1 MVATVPATRTD
12 PIASG
17 QREAGR
23 WPAAEPADASA
34 RGQLARLCDALEGEL
49 VTLTRR
55 LGACQGAAREEARA
69 LAAALAELAA
79 RESDRAAP
87 EAEEGHSG
95 SDRALRL
102 AALANLAASLEAKL
116 ESTVELIQSL
126 PRRTIPL
133 LRHSE
138 LADRRRHPRVPV
150 ARPCSLLLAGRR
162 GPCLTLD
169 LSEGGALV
177 RPLEP
182 WPALDDLTGLAEL
195 ELEGVGRL
203 PSLLVGRSQA
213 GLHLAFRM
221 TAPAVR
227 AALAQL
233 LREARR
239 RERALLAT
247 ARRIADDL
255 VSWHLDRD
263 RRAAELDRAIDHTA
277 PSADD
282 ILDLHL
288 AHEPSLVLVRL
299 WGSEG
304 DLLAERGSAGPRP
317 PEEPPPEP
325 RRKGPPLARIFWA
338 ELADGRTVSWLRV
351 EFPIADAVRTLGSLR
366 LYARA

>member
-17 QREAGR
+17 HREAGR
-23 WPAAEPADASA
+23 WPAAEPAEASA
-34 RGQLARLCDALEGEL
+34 RGQLVRLCDALEGEL

-55 LGACQGAAREEARA
+55 LGACHGAAREEARA

-79 RESDRAAP
+79 SSRSGASPAGEDGGTGSDRAA
-87 EAEEGHSG
+87 
-95 SDRALRL
+95 RL
-102 AALANLAASLEAKL
+102 AALANLAASLEANL
-116 ESTVELIQSL
+116 ERSVELIQSL

-133 LRHSE
+133 LRQSE

-150 ARPCSLLLAGRR
+150 ARACSLLLAGWR

-182 WPALDDLTGLAEL
+182 WPAFEDVTGLAEL
-195 ELEGVGRL
+195 ELDGVGRL
-203 PSLLVGRSQA
+203 PALLVGRSPA

-227 AALAQL
+227 AALAQV

-239 RERALLAT
+239 RERALVAT

-255 VSWHLDRD
+255 LSWHLGRD
-263 RRAAELDRAIDHTA
+263 RHNAHPGLAVGEAAPAA
-277 PSADD
+277 ADV
-282 ILDLHL
+282 LDLHL
-288 AHEPSLVLVRL
+288 AHDPSLALVRF
-299 WGSEG
+299 WDG
-304 DLLAERGSAGPRP
+304 DGGLLAERGSDGPRP
-317 PEEPPPEP
+317 PEEPAPALP
-325 RRKGPPLARIFWA
+325 RKGAPLARILLG
-338 ELADGRTVSWLRV
+338 EPDDGRTAAWLRV
-351 EFPIADAVRTLGSLR
+351 ELVVADAVRTLGTVR